1 MSEPL
6 RLRPPLR
13 FAPAREVAIVA
24 GLVVV
29 LLAVTF
35 VMARIGAP
43 LTTPVS
49 PQGIIDFEL
58 AGTKERAAEILG
70 AWDATAREAA
80 RVQTR
85 ADDLV
90 YIPVYVI
97 TLSVWAGVVAR
108 RVRPGWLARLGVAL
122 SWAMF
127 AAGVFDLIENRQMM
141 AQLENGPHAGR
152 AALARAMAQLKFAI
166 VYATM
171 AYALIGSALAWLQR
185 RSTKGTLH

>member
-6 RLRPPLR
+6 RFRPPLR

-35 VMARIGAP
+35 VMARLGAP

-58 AGTKERAAEILG
+58 AGTKERAAEILA

-97 TLSVWAGVVAR
+97 ALSVWAGVVAM
-108 RVRPGWLARLGVAL
+108 RVRPGGLARLGVAL

-127 AAGVFDLIENRQMM
+127 AAGVFDLVENRQMT
-141 AQLENGPHAGR
+141 AQLESGPEAGR

-185 RSTKGTLH
+185 RRRTE

>member
-1 MSEPL
+1 MSEPV

-13 FAPAREVAIVA
+13 FAPSREVALVA
-24 GLVVV
+24 GLVAA

-35 VMARIGAP
+35 VMARLGAP
-43 LTTPVS
+43 LYTPVS

-70 AWDATAREAA
+70 AWDARAREAA

-97 TLSVWAGVVAR
+97 ALSVWAGAVAA
-108 RVRPGWLARLGVAL
+108 RVRPSWLARLGVAL
-122 SWAMF
+122 SWAML
-127 AAGVFDLIENRQMM
+127 AAGVFDLVENRQMM
-141 AQLENGPHAGR
+141 AQLEGGADAGR
-152 AALARAMAQLKFAI
+152 ASLARTMAQLKFAI

-171 AYALIGSALAWLQR
+171 AYALIGTAVAWLQR
-185 RSTKGTLH
+185 RRPAE